1 MLLNGGHLFNDDDE
15 NGVRARAHIVHF
27 GGGGGTAQGTLLHQ
41 AVNLVGASHSPLAET
56 LDKDT
61 LLFVL
66 ADLQRGSINLQQ
78 IRDHLI
84 VDLQVTRTDHKGRV
98 LRGLHLDEAEDLLH

>member
-15 NGVRARAHIVHF
+15 NGVRARAHIVHL

-41 AVNLVGASHSPLAET
+41 AVDLVGAAHSPFAET

-66 ADLQRGSINLQQ
+66 ADLQRGP
-78 IRDHLI
+78 
-84 VDLQVTRTDHKGRV
+84 VDL
-98 LRGLHLDEAEDLLH
+98 